1 VGEGPK
7 DNKPN
12 LGKMQRKSHP
22 AARQSCYHPAMSA
35 VLPTTRTALADH
47 VLATLRAHEAE
58 LRAAGIRRLSLFG
71 SVARGDDAAGS
82 DVDLAVEL
90 DPAAGI
96 GLFALNGLERRLA
109 AMLGRPVDLLPE
121 PVEKP
126 RLRANIERDRLR
138 VF

>member
-1 VGEGPK
+1 
-7 DNKPN
+7 
-12 LGKMQRKSHP
+12 
-22 AARQSCYHPAMSA
+22 MSA
-35 VLPTTRTALADH
+35 VPPTTRTALADQ

-71 SVARGDDAAGS
+71 SVARGDDAPDS
-82 DVDLAVEL
+82 DVDLAAEL

-96 GLFALNGLERRLA
+96 DLVSLGGLERRLSEL
-109 AMLGRPVDLLPE
+109 LGRPVDLLPE

-138 VF
+138 AF